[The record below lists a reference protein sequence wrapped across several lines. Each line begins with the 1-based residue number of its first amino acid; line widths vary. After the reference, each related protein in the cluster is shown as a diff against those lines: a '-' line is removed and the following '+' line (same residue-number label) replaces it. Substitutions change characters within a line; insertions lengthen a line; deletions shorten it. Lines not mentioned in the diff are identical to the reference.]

1 MGRKTIL
8 IVTSSIDETASY
20 IVEKYSG
27 IVNFFRVNVDN
38 FSQYKFYIGNEGW
51 QITKDSLSV
60 TSSDIHSIYYRKP
73 RLPNLR
79 EYDSQYHLMIQRDII
94 SVINGIVDSFS
105 GKVLTK
111 PSILRKAENK
121 VYQLIYAGEKGW
133 DIPASYI
140 GNNCAECKK
149 YENTMSIIKPLTT
162 GKTYGQNGCEL
173 YQTNIFNGT
182 NEDISITPI
191 YLQNY
196 IHKKCEVRITIIG
209 KYAYPVRIDTKNKID
224 WRADYHNHRYS
235 QIICPDTVIEKCYQ
249 MMKDFSLSFG
259 AFDFIVTPE
268 EEWIFLEVN
277 PNGQWLW
284 LEQSINLDISEKIID
299 YLMS

>member
-1 MGRKTIL
+1 MGRNIIL

-20 IVEKYSG
+20 IMKKYSD
-27 IVNFFRVNVDN
+27 VADFFRVDVDN
-38 FSQYKFYIGNEGW
+38 FGQYKFYIGNTGW
-51 QITKDSLSV
+51 QI
-60 TSSDIHSIYYRKP
+60 SDGKVSINSQDIYSIYYRKP
-73 RLPNLR
+73 MLPDLG
-79 EYDSQYHLMIQRDII
+79 EYDPQYHLMIQRDII

-121 VYQLIYAGEKGW
+121 VYQLIYAGKNEW
-133 DIPASYI
+133 NIPDSYI
-140 GNNCAECKK
+140 GNNCIECGK
-149 YENTMSIIKPLTT
+149 YKNSISIIKPLTT
-162 GKTYGQNGCEL
+162 GKTYGHNGYEL

-182 NEDISITPI
+182 DKDISITPV

-196 IHKKCEVRITIIG
+196 IHKQFEVRVTIIG
-209 KYAYPVRIDTKNKID
+209 KYVYPIRIDTENKVD
-224 WRADYHNHRYS
+224 WRADYHNHRYT
-235 QIICPDTVIEKCYQ
+235 QIICPDAIVEKCYQ
-249 MMKDFSLSFG
+249 MMNDFSLAFG

-284 LEQSINLDISEKIID
+284 LEQRLGLDISKKIVE
-299 YLMS
+299 YLIS